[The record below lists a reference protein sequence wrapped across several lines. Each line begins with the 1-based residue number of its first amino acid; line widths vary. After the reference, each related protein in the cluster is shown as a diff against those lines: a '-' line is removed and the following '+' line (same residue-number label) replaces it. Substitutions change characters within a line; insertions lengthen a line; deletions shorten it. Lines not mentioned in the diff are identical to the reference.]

1 MNNRQ
6 EQEARILQLLEHTP
20 ESTTWIQP
28 SSMDQDRLNTY
39 ERTIWRNIKNAS
51 IIEVGKLDTMY
62 GVKAFRIVATLPQT
76 VSLEALDE
84 FRENGMVVRFTHP
97 SIDIEAIE
105 SYMDDRMTRQP
116 MVTMSNINFE
126 PTEGLF

>member
-1 MNNRQ
+1 MNNRE

-20 ESTTWIQP
+20 ESAVWIQP
-28 SSMDQDRLNTY
+28 SSMDQDRLNNY

-51 IIEVGKLDTMY
+51 NIEVGKLDTMY

-116 MVTMSNINFE
+116 MVTMSTINFE

>member
-28 SSMDQDRLNTY
+28 SSMDQDRLNNY

-84 FRENGMVVRFTHP
+84 FRENGMVVRFTHL

-116 MVTMSNINFE
+116 MVTMSTINFE

>member
-28 SSMDQDRLNTY
+28 SSMDQDRLNNY

-116 MVTMSNINFE
+116 MVTMSTINFE

>member
-28 SSMDQDRLNTY
+28 SSMDQDRLNNY

-51 IIEVGKLDTMY
+51 VIEVGKMDTMY
-62 GVKAFRIVATLPQT
+62 GVEVFRIVATLPQT
-76 VSLEALDE
+76 VDMEKLNE
-84 FRENGMVVRFTHP
+84 FRELGTIVRFVRP
-97 SIDIEAIE
+97 SVDVEAIKNSME
-105 SYMDDRMTRQP
+105 DGVAYER
-116 MVTMSNINFE
+116 MVTMTTINFE

>member
-1 MNNRQ
+1 MNNRL
-6 EQEARILQLLEHTP
+6 EQEARILRLLEHTP

-28 SSMDQDRLNTY
+28 SSMDQDRLNNY

-116 MVTMSNINFE
+116 MVTMSTINFE
-126 PTEGLF
+126 PTEGLL

>member
-97 SIDIEAIE
+97 SIDNEAIE
-105 SYMDDRMTRQP
+105 SYMNDEVMRQP
-116 MVTMSNINFE
+116 MVTMSTINYE
-126 PTEGLF
+126 PTEGLL

>member
-28 SSMDQDRLNTY
+28 SSMDQDRLNNY

-62 GVKAFRIVATLPQT
+62 GVEVFHIVATLPQT
-76 VSLEALDE
+76 VDMEKLNE
-84 FRENGMVVRFTHP
+84 FRELGTIVRFVRP
-97 SIDIEAIE
+97 SVDVEAIKNSME
-105 SYMDDRMTRQP
+105 DGVAYER
-116 MVTMSNINFE
+116 MVTMTTINFE

>member
-28 SSMDQDRLNTY
+28 SSMDQDRLNNY

>member
-28 SSMDQDRLNTY
+28 SSMDQDRLNNY

-126 PTEGLF
+126 PTDGLF

>member
-1 MNNRQ
+1 
-6 EQEARILQLLEHTP
+6 
-20 ESTTWIQP
+20 
-28 SSMDQDRLNTY
+28 MDQDRLNNY

-116 MVTMSNINFE
+116 MVTMSTINFE